1 MISFQSVWTCFELLL
16 YDFSEI
22 QSYKVIN
29 KFFHS
34 SPPSTAITK
43 KKRGKKKKKT
53 DLAEKI
59 MGLFYYFLKK
69 IKILINELLIIN
81 VEGGTP

>member
-1 MISFQSVWTCFELLL
+1 M
-16 YDFSEI
+16 
-22 QSYKVIN
+22 
-29 KFFHS
+29 
-34 SPPSTAITK
+34 TK
-43 KKRGKKKKKT
+43 KKREKKKT

-69 IKILINELLIIN
+69 IKILRSELLIIS